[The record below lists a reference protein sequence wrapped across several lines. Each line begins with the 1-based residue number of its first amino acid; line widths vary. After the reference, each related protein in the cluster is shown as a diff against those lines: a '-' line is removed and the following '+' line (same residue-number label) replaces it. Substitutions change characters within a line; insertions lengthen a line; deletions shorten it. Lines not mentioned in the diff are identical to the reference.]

1 MCVPQGGEGS
11 LAGVSH
17 VVIDEV
23 HEREMDTDFL
33 LILVREMLARLP
45 HLRIVIMSATVE
57 TQLFSS

>member
-1 MCVPQGGEGS
+1 M
-11 LAGVSH
+11 
-17 VVIDEV
+17 VIDEV